1 MLQFCIAA
9 LGMTLCP
16 AIAAEKERPVVEALR
31 TGEPVIIDG
40 RLDDPVWQRAPR
52 YSLHKSIERAADR
65 PRGKVDPGYVQF
77 AWDDEYFYLA
87 ARFTD
92 RDVQAWSD
100 EDQRHHYNLGDVC
113 ELFLKPRDSTW
124 YWEMYVTP
132 KGNKTLF
139 WFPGAGLLRHPS
151 NFQHDPTPLR
161 VAAQVQG
168 TLNDWSDEDEGWTAE
183 MAVPISLLTDH
194 GDVFEPGAGWLV
206 LVGRYN
212 HSRYGE
218 HHGPQL
224 TSYPKIPGG
233 SFHDSANYANLQ
245 LVE

>member
-1 MLQFCIAA
+1 MAFSSVLATA
-9 LGMTLCP
+9 G
-16 AIAAEKERPVVEALR
+16 ERPVVKAVR
-31 TGEPVIIDG
+31 AAEPVVVDG
-40 RLDDPVWQRAPR
+40 RLDDPVWRRAPR
-52 YSLHKSIERAADR
+52 YALEKSAERTAQR
-65 PRGKVDPGYVQF
+65 PGGTVDPGYVQF

-100 EDQRHHYNLGDVC
+100 EDQKHHYNLGDVC

-139 WFPGAGLLRHPS
+139 WFPGPGLLRHPS
-151 NFQHDPTPLR
+151 NFEHDPAPLR

-168 TLNDWSDEDEGWTAE
+168 TLNDWSDVDEGWTAE
-183 MAVPISLLTDH
+183 MAVPISLLTEH
-194 GDVFEPGAGWLV
+194 GDAFGPGAEWLL
-206 LVGRYN
+206 LVGRYS

-218 HHGPQL
+218 HQGPQL
-224 TSYPKIPGG
+224 TSHPRLPRGG
-233 SFHDSANYANLQ
+233 FHDWRNYADLQ
-245 LVE
+245 FVE